1 MKLKDVIKIVFPAT
15 HAAIVNEAENR
26 ITQEHKKSQE
36 DLHKFKI
43 NWANK
48 SIGTK
53 VIVLINEWTDPIFAI
68 IEDVDTWTALTG
80 TGMAGGEADIVYV
93 CKNVLTGEVLIAPH
107 GTLIPATKEIVMG
120 ILELNPHQ
128 RWNISTG
135 RRTMLTYSVT
145 RKDNA
150 TTDKHIL
157 ISKLKEVNFI

>member
-1 MKLKDVIKIVFPAT
+1 MVGRET
-15 HAAIVNEAENR
+15 
-26 ITQEHKKSQE
+26 
-36 DLHKFKI
+36 
-43 NWANK
+43 
-48 SIGTK
+48 
-53 VIVLINEWTDPIFAI
+53 
-68 IEDVDTWTALTG
+68 
-80 TGMAGGEADIVYV
+80 DIVYV
-93 CKNVLTGEVLIAPH
+93 CKDVLTSEILIAPH

-135 RRTMLTYSVT
+135 RRTMLTYNVT